1 MQARTQLLLLWPIA
15 ADFWTYGVAARTDTM
30 SDPIA
35 GGNLFAIPF
44 DPMRGDPVRM
54 SRLLDHMAEKL

>member
-1 MQARTQLLLLWPIA
+1 
-15 ADFWTYGVAARTDTM
+15 M

-35 GGNLFAIPF
+35 GGSLFAIPF
-44 DPMRGDPVRM
+44 DPLRGDPVRM